1 MIKVIILKH
10 SPDTYLVGNIQE
22 LDEEPSLLVEDVFQI
37 TPDGEMEVYPLHTTQ
52 RYVFLTSTDVMTMM
66 DPSPSVL
73 SAHKKVVN
81 E

>member
-37 TPDGEMEVYPLHTTQ
+37 TPDGEMEIYPLHTT
-52 RYVFLTSTDVMTMM
+52 
-66 DPSPSVL
+66 
-73 SAHKKVVN
+73 
-81 E
+81 